1 MLMGQVGRVRAH
13 GTNQAR
19 TDRCAVGQAG
29 ATAATPA
36 PADGPPAQGPP
47 PDRGGDRVAGP
58 HRGAVAGPARRVWP
72 LGDGGQPVLSVAS
85 PGCVGPGAGLPA
97 GPGRRARRAGLAAAL
112 RGRVGG
118 AGPPECRRGP
128 PAAGNRRPAGP
139 GHGGLS
145 PILTS
150 RAIGRR
156 WAAAAAATPPSCTFG
171 WSEGASRWSSWPP
184 PASATR
190 R

>member
-97 GPGRRARRAGLAAAL
+97 GPGRRA
-112 RGRVGG
+112 
-118 AGPPECRRGP
+118 

-171 WSEGASRWSSWPP
+171 WSEGASRW
-184 PASATR
+184 
-190 R
+190 